1 MKIAKINSLKNVGI
15 LDEMTY
21 KKEFALYKTEI
32 KDGKTN
38 IKHMSKVLIRG
49 DNGTGKSTL
58 SNVFRSIE
66 EQEKSNEIIDKI
78 KKFDND
84 ENLQIEIELDNGT
97 ILKYDNMQK
106 KWINAENVNIRVF
119 NEDYIKENLNLEEFN
134 QNKIDGKY
142 ETKEIEISIEK
153 KEYEESKKKINS
165 IIEEGKNIAKELA
178 DKIKDTNDKIR
189 KDLDQYC
196 TIETSIDKYNELN
209 DEKLYKEKKE
219 ELEGC
224 INGFRKLKSSDT
236 FNSLKVN
243 NFVNSIDSENLN
255 ELLQYTEDNNKISFV
270 DQFLKMSVEKK
281 GWMDVGIS
289 YIEDNKCPFCK
300 NDISKNDFVNEYIKY
315 STSKSKKVEENLLKY
330 KKELENYKN
339 NILRD
344 IKISILKNK
353 EYSDIVDIGEN
364 ISDEEWSQYIN
375 DIESLINAIEKKLKD
390 VSKKLDQ
397 DMLNVFQE
405 KLKTIQI
412 IIDKSNKIDRETEKI
427 NKVMSNAKKELTSL
441 RQKIKNLYKEI
452 LEYAMRENLMKR
464 NQLLKELV
472 KEKENNKEK
481 KQRYDKKVEDA
492 DITIKEMNTWLSF
505 FGMGKYKVDKNFNL
519 IYKDNNISNKIFIL
533 STGEIS
539 ALAFSYYLATL
550 VTGLTNDE
558 KNNLII
564 IIDDPVNSLD
574 YNKIYSFATAVK
586 IIQKK
591 INENNN
597 PQLIIFTHNMLFFN
611 ILVQTN
617 WMKNKNAKVFE
628 LYKENEISKIKE
640 TKNYK
645 DSLFVTQLSE
655 IIKCANDIANNITI
669 EKSYLY
675 NDIRSV
681 IENLCYL
688 LNPKYVDNDDK
699 YSVLKELFDI
709 SSEDFMKLDYIVNNN
724 SHNEPM
730 LNIEKWFDS
739 EILHEACIVI
749 SNMIHA
755 KFSKLYDYCINFNN
769 EEN

>member
-15 LDEMTY
+15 LDETTL
-21 KKEFALYKTEI
+21 KNEFTLYKTET
-32 KDGKTN
+32 KNGQVNTRY
-38 IKHMSKVLIRG
+38 MSKVLIRG

-66 EQEKSNEIIDKI
+66 EQERTDEIIEKI
-78 KKFDND
+78 KNIDND

-97 ILKYDNMQK
+97 ILRYDNIQK
-106 KWINAENVNIRVF
+106 KWINTETVNIKVF

-153 KEYEESKKKINS
+153 KEYEESKKQIS
-165 IIEEGKNIAKELA
+165 RITEEGKNITKELLNEINNIN
-178 DKIKDTNDKIR
+178 DKIK

-196 TIETSIDKYNELN
+196 TIETNIEKYNELN

-219 ELEGC
+219 ELESC
-224 INGFRKLKSSDT
+224 INGFKTLKSSDT
-236 FNSLKVN
+236 FKFLNEN
-243 NFVNSIDSENLN
+243 NFMNNIDSQKLQ

-270 DQFLKMSVEKK
+270 DQFLEMSIEKK
-281 GWMDVGIS
+281 EWMDIGIS

-300 NDISKNDFVNEYIKY
+300 NDISRNDFVNEYIKY
-315 STSKSKKVEENLLKY
+315 SASNSKKVEEGLLRY
-330 KKELENYKN
+330 KKELENYKD
-339 NILRD
+339 NILKD
-344 IKISILKNK
+344 IKILILKNK
-353 EYSDIVDIGEN
+353 AYSDIVDIKED
-364 ISDEEWSQYIN
+364 ISDEEWNIYTN
-375 DIESLINAIEKKLKD
+375 DIECLIGVIEEKLKD
-390 VSKKLDQ
+390 VSKKIDQ
-397 DMLNVFQE
+397 ETLNIVQE
-405 KLKTIQI
+405 KIKTIEI
-412 IIDKSNKIDRETEKI
+412 IIDKSNKIDKETEKI
-427 NKVMSNAKKELTSL
+427 NKVMTNSRKELTNL
-441 RQKIKNLYKEI
+441 RQKIKNLYKET
-452 LEYAMRENLMKR
+452 LEYSMRENLIKR
-464 NQLLKELV
+464 KQLLKELI
-472 KEKENNKEK
+472 EERENNKEK
-481 KQRYDKKVEDA
+481 KQKYDKKVEDA
-492 DITIKEMNTWLSF
+492 DITIKEMNTWLDF
-505 FGMGKYKVDKNFNL
+505 FGMSKYKVDKNFNL
-519 IYKDNNISNKIFIL
+519 IYKDNNISNKTFIL

-558 KNNLII
+558 KNKLII

-611 ILVQTN
+611 ILVQTS

-645 DSLFVTQLSE
+645 DSLFVVQLSE
-655 IIKCANDIANNITI
+655 IIKCANDTTNNITI

-688 LNPKYVDNDDK
+688 VNPKYVDNDDK

-709 SSEDFMKLDYIVNNN
+709 KSEDFMKLDYIVNNN

-739 EILHEACIVI
+739 KILHEACIVI
-749 SNMIHA
+749 SNMIHT
-755 KFSKLYDYCINFNN
+755 KFSQLYDYCANFNN